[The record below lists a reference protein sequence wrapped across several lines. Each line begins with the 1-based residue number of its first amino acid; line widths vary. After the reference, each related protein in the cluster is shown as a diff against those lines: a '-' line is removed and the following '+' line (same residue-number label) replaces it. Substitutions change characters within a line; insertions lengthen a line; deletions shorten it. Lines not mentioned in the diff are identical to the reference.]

1 MPGAVLRAR
10 PGLGR
15 APVIG
20 KLCDCVWRSVVPRG
34 HRPAPVQTFVRT
46 CRWQARIATKL
57 RHYDVANIKSQIK
70 RNKQNEK
77 ARLRNKAVKSEL
89 KTAIRKFREAA
100 EAGNADAAAEA
111 QRSAA
116 RKLDKAVS
124 KGVIHKNQAANRK
137 SAIAKQ
143 AAALQAK

>member
-1 MPGAVLRAR
+1 M
-10 PGLGR
+10 
-15 APVIG
+15 
-20 KLCDCVWRSVVPRG
+20 
-34 HRPAPVQTFVRT
+34 
-46 CRWQARIATKL
+46 
-57 RHYDVANIKSQIK
+57 ANIKSQIK

-143 AAALQAK
+143 AAALQSE